1 MKNNQFGRSMIEMLG
16 VLAIIAVLSVAGL
29 AGYSKAMT
37 MYKLNRYREGV
48 AELLSNF
55 LQVKESLA
63 YEKGGWTQNYPEIFS
78 AMNML
83 PAEFKRVD
91 SQYMEDEFGHRIV
104 VYHDNRTG
112 SSFNHFGFI
121 FVFYNDKKS
130 SLACQA
136 LVETAKSF
144 RNDIWQ
150 LYRQPNGGSGIP
162 YYIIYGNN
170 YCSKNSKC
178 ISRLTIND
186 IKEICYFYNDK
197 DPNKYRYNLQ
207 IIFKT

>member
-16 VLAIIAVLSVAGL
+16 VLAIIAILSVGGI

-37 MYKLNRYREGV
+37 MYKLNRYSEGV

-55 LQVKESLA
+55 LQVKEQLA

-83 PAEFKRVD
+83 PAEFKMVD
-91 SQYMEDEFGHRIV
+91 SRNMEDEFGHRIV
-104 VYHDNRTG
+104 AYHDNRAD
-112 SSFNHFGFI
+112 SPFNHFGFI

-144 RNDIWQ
+144 RNDIWEM
-150 LYRQPNGGSGIP
+150 YRQPHIEGDIP
-162 YYIIYGNN
+162 YYLTYGSN
-170 YCSKNSKC
+170 YCPKGGKC
-178 ISRLTIND
+178 INDLTVSD
-186 IKEICYFYNDK
+186 IQEICYFYNDK
-197 DPNKYRYNLQ
+197 DPDKYRYQVQ
-207 IIFKT
+207 IVFKT